1 MPSIHT
7 HHAKTLVGT
16 YKTDAITLLSHWEFT
31 QVVKLTLSRLCLK
44 KKKQYLV
51 VAPFGLI

>member
-1 MPSIHT
+1 MPSNHT

-16 YKTDAITLLSHWEFT
+16 YKTDAITLLSQWEFT